1 MAIRL
6 STQSVSADTPKSDNM
21 SETSSWVQ
29 AKSKCDPTDPDEL
42 LPENENRKKFV
53 KSCNKFRVGID
64 VIETF
69 TLMYS
74 YNVEIIPS

>member
-53 KSCNKFRVGID
+53 KFCK
-64 VIETF
+64 
-69 TLMYS
+69 
-74 YNVEIIPS
+74 IIRGSVNCH

>member
-42 LPENENRKKFV
+42 LPENENRKKNC
-53 KSCNKFRVGID
+53 KILQNIQS
-64 VIETF
+64 
-69 TLMYS
+69 
-74 YNVEIIPS
+74 

>member
-21 SETSSWVQ
+21 SDTSSWVQ

-42 LPENENRKKFV
+42 LPAIKK
-53 KSCNKFRVGID
+53 G
-64 VIETF
+64 VISIIFLKGMTWMF
-69 TLMYS
+69 SQS
-74 YNVEIIPS
+74 YIKVL

>member
-42 LPENENRKKFV
+42 LPENENRKIFCKRLQ
-53 KSCNKFRVGID
+53 NIQG
-64 VIETF
+64 
-69 TLMYS
+69 
-74 YNVEIIPS
+74 